1 MPPEN
6 IRKPLIFL
14 SFQGVLNEVSGM
26 KWIKTDISITQSN
39 SINWFLSQ
47 PAFTCSKLAIETL
60 EQGVKYVQS

>member
-14 SFQGVLNEVSGM
+14 YFQGVLNEVSGM

-47 PAFTCSKLAIETL
+47 PAFTCSKLAMETL